1 MATSDHLVA
10 RGDPTTPP
18 DAGMLIR
25 ASFGW
30 VAARARRGRLLALSL
45 PAPTKD
51 AAVAA
56 CGAGRLGKPDRLLL
70 SLADELIRYFAGE
83 PVKLGRY
90 PVDLSAHPSFRRR
103 ALLAARQIPYG
114 EVRTYGWVASR
125 AGRPRAGRAAGQAM
139 SRNPIPLVIPCHRVI
154 AAGGRLGGF
163 GGGLKMKRALLQLE
177 GMPCGPRA
185 IAPIE
190 RSV

>member
-1 MATSDHLVA
+1 MRSSSRLAVCADMAEPA
-10 RGDPTTPP
+10 

-25 ASFGW
+25 TSSGW
-30 VAARARRGRLLALSL
+30 LAARARRGRLVALSL
-45 PAPTKD
+45 PAPTKG

-83 PVKLGRY
+83 AVTLGRY

-103 ALLAARQIPYG
+103 ALLAAKQIPYG

-163 GGGLKMKRALLQLE
+163 GGGLEMKRALLQLE

-185 IAPIE
+185 IAISD
-190 RSV
+190 R

>member
-1 MATSDHLVA
+1 
-10 RGDPTTPP
+10 
-18 DAGMLIR
+18 MLIR
-25 ASFGW
+25 TSFGW
-30 VAARARRGRLLALSL
+30 LAARARRGRLVALSL
-45 PAPTKD
+45 PAPTK
-51 AAVAA
+51 AAAIAA
-56 CGAGRLGKPDRLLL
+56 CGAGGLGKPDSLLS

-83 PVKLGRY
+83 AVALGRY
-90 PVDLSAHPSFRRR
+90 PVDLSAHPPFRRR
-103 ALLAARQIPYG
+103 ALLAASKIPYG

-177 GMPCGPRA
+177 GLPSGPRG

-190 RSV
+190 R